1 MKKRK
6 PAGVEST
13 LDEAIPEAEGS
24 EALAAAEVEE
34 VVTMEEILEEVVAE
48 GSGEEPR
55 AENPEAALPGESAG
69 APEEGGEAALGL
81 ALKRIVEAVLFASQ
95 KPVSSKE
102 LIAVFKG
109 AADMEKEKPS
119 SPTLAFA
126 KVKAPQILTAI
137 EELELDCA
145 DARCTHEV
153 RETAA
158 GWQLV
163 TKPEFTSWLRQLYPE
178 NRSARLS
185 APALE
190 TLAII
195 AYRQPITRADIEAVR
210 GVAVDGVMQTLL
222 DRSLVKIAG
231 RADVPGRPLL
241 YETTQYFMEHFGL
254 KDLED
259 LPNASELRTISLPKA
274 EVPEEEAPAKT
285 GEEGGGTA
293 EAVAASASPEQN
305 GKEAEAAE
313 PMTEEPGVSSEEEVS
328 VDESDP
334 VVSDQ
339 TVTDLPEAI
348 AEKSD
353 ENEVTEARLEA
364 VTEAVTEEDR

>member
-6 PAGVEST
+6 QAKTESIPEAAILEGGEPAEPVEVVV
-13 LDEAIPEAEGS
+13 PEAEGS
-24 EALAAAEVEE
+24 EAPPASETEGSLTIEGIVEE
-34 VVTMEEILEEVVAE
+34 VLAE
-48 GSGEEPR
+48 GSQEALVEEPS
-55 AENPEAALPGESAG
+55 EEAD
-69 APEEGGEAALGL
+69 LGQ

-109 AADMEKEKPS
+109 AADADKENPS
-119 SPTLAFA
+119 SPALAFA
-126 KVKAPQILTAI
+126 KVKAPQILAAI

-145 DARCTHEV
+145 NARCTHEV

-163 TKPEFTSWLRQLYPE
+163 TKPEFSPWLRQLYPE
-178 NRSARLS
+178 NRPARLS

-274 EVPEEEAPAKT
+274 EIPEEEAPAKT
-285 GEEGGGTA
+285 GKAGEETTEGAAEPASPEANRNEA
-293 EAVAASASPEQN
+293 EAV
-305 GKEAEAAE
+305 E
-313 PMTEEPGVSSEEEVS
+313 PLAEEPVASSEEEVS
-328 VDESDP
+328 IDETEELESD
-334 VVSDQ
+334 Q
-339 TVTDLPEAI
+339 MVTDSPETA
-348 AEKSD
+348 AAVRD
-353 ENEVTEARLEA
+353 ENEEPETRLEA
-364 VTEAVTEEDR
+364 MTEEDR